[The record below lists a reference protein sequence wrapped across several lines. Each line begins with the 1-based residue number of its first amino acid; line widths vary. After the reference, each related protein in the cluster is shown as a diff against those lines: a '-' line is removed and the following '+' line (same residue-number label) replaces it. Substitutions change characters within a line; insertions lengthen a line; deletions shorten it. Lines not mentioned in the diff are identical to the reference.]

1 MTKQRLDPKK
11 KILYKEILDSVT
23 KIAQAKGW
31 GTSIEN
37 RDTKTFKYI
46 SIYIRKHFE
55 KGYSSE
61 LVTGNIEININP
73 DYSINLQIE
82 KTSFYG
88 YGIDSLASSIKAEI
102 KELPLFKTKPKEL
115 QAAKITPF
123 EITEQILN
131 KFDRSVRQLR
141 RRHDNRPSIDT
152 KDEYDVQD
160 ILHTILKSYFEDVRP
175 EEYCPSYAG
184 SSSRIDFLLKKERII
199 IEAKYSTPKLKDKKI
214 GEQLIIDIK
223 RYETHPD
230 CDILFCFVYDPDGNI
245 NNPVAL
251 ENDLSGQ
258 HGKNN
263 LKVKVI
269 ISPK

>member
-1 MTKQRLDPKK
+1 MTKQKFDPKNK
-11 KILYKEILDSVT
+11 VLYKEILDT
-23 KIAQAKGW
+23 TIRIAEGKGW

-37 RDTKTFKYI
+37 KDTKTFKYI
-46 SIYIRKHFE
+46 SIHIRKYFD
-55 KGYSSE
+55 KGHTSE

-73 DYSINLQIE
+73 DYSVNLQID

-88 YGIDSLASSIKAEI
+88 YGIDSLASSLKAEI
-102 KELPLFKTKPKEL
+102 KALPLFKTSPKESPL
-115 QAAKITPF
+115 IKSTPF
-123 EITEQILN
+123 EIIEQILT

-141 RRHDNRPSIDT
+141 RRHNNRPTIDA

-160 ILHTILKSYFEDVRP
+160 ILHTILKCYFEDVRP

-184 SSSRIDFLLKKERII
+184 SSSRIDFLLKTERII
-199 IEAKYSTPKLKDKKI
+199 IEAKYATSKLKDKKI

-230 CDILFCFVYDPDGNI
+230 CNTLFCFVYDPDGNI
-245 NNPVAL
+245 TNPIAL

-263 LKVKVI
+263 LKVKVV

>member
-1 MTKQRLDPKK
+1 MGKQKIDPKK
-11 KILYKEILDSVT
+11 KVLYKEISDTVIKVAES
-23 KIAQAKGW
+23 KGW
-31 GTSIEN
+31 NTSIQN
-37 RDTKTFKYI
+37 RDTNTFKYI
-46 SIYIRKHFE
+46 SVHVRKYFD
-55 KGYSSE
+55 KDYSSE
-61 LVTGNIEININP
+61 LVTGNVEIDINP
-73 DYSINLQIE
+73 DNSVRLQIE

-88 YGIDSLASSIKAEI
+88 YGIDSLTSSLKAGI
-102 KELPLFKTKPKEL
+102 KELPLFKTIPKEL
-115 QAAKITPF
+115 SISKSTPI
-123 EITEQILN
+123 EIVEQILN
-131 KFDRSVRQLR
+131 RFERSVRQLR
-141 RRHDNRPSIDT
+141 RRYDNRPTIDA
-152 KDEYDVQD
+152 KDEYDIQD
-160 ILHTILKSYFEDVRP
+160 ILHTILKCYFEDVRP

-199 IEAKYSTPKLKDKKI
+199 IEAKYSTSKLKDKKI

-230 CDILFCFVYDPDGNI
+230 CDTLFCFVYDPDGNI

-263 LKVKVI
+263 FKVKVV